1 MNRHAPIARRR
12 NRSFLGPNIGQR
24 SVNLSPFKTT
34 KPVCSALPRTAI
46 DENRPCFIPSIF
58 GTSAAVIGQVKIVR
72 DDGEPKTR
80 PAMRCIFGRPVTV
93 GLTTTLHSR
102 QMHEMRWHGAF
113 DPRSNWCEVII
124 KQ

>member
-1 MNRHAPIARRR
+1 MRPLREGVTAH
-12 NRSFLGPNIGQR
+12 FLGPNIGQR

-72 DDGEPKTR
+72 DDG
-80 PAMRCIFGRPVTV
+80 
-93 GLTTTLHSR
+93 
-102 QMHEMRWHGAF
+102 
-113 DPRSNWCEVII
+113 
-124 KQ
+124 